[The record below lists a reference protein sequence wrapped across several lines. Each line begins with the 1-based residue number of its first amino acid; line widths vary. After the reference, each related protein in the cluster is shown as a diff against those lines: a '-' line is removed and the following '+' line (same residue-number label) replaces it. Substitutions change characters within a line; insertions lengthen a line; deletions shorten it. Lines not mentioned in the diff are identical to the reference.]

1 MRHALT
7 LLAFLL
13 LCTSSFAQNITE
25 LRKVDSLINIPD
37 LQAAKTA
44 LRELESGADDGLRIA
59 CENRTARILIIEGN
73 LNEATDLLGKL
84 SSSDPYLSAITHS
97 TQGFLFLNKSR
108 QDLALE
114 KLEQAW
120 AEFQQGG
127 KSTTD
132 EAALCLSNLG
142 LVYLTTGKFNQALEF
157 SRMALTTRLK
167 LHGAESEEVAAAYN
181 DLGLVLSQ
189 SDPDAALEYYDK
201 ALAIYQKYRGNMH
214 PKIAIANTNM
224 GFIFLGQK
232 LYGDAIN
239 NLETAESIWKSVYPN
254 GHPNQALALTNLGRV
269 YAQMGNT
276 TAANGYFRKAVG
288 LYHKTVGN
296 KHPDLSFVYNQ
307 MGLIKQSDQAYDSAL
322 YFFQEALI
330 ANAPT
335 FNNHAIATNPS
346 RQDAFNQKVLLYAL
360 RLKAEALE
368 ARHYGKTLSIQDLR
382 LALQVLHSCD
392 TLLDEIRNHSTNE
405 ADKLEL
411 GNAATD
417 VFESGVRVTA
427 ALSEMSLKP
436 GPYREEAFYF
446 AEKSKS
452 AVLQQSIADAEAK
465 SFAGIPPTLLNEEKQ
480 LKAELAL
487 LNQQLSQTNTQQEG
501 NRLREQLFR
510 TNETYRQ
517 FTQKLEK
524 DFPDYFNLKFNTT
537 APSVAALQ
545 HILAEDVT
553 VVSYFVSE
561 HDQQLY
567 TFVLSKDNFKM
578 IHSKLPDDF
587 DRLVKGFN
595 NSLYYSVFPSYQESA
610 DRLSQILLRGLTKS
624 IKKAIVI
631 PSGRLST
638 LPFEAL
644 PVSKLA
650 KADWSTADYLIKH
663 TAISYEF
670 SAGLLLQ
677 KKKIAESNRTNSIF
691 LCAPLTFDGRDNL
704 SDLPGTRDELRQIS
718 TLFGNQAKVIQGT
731 EANESAVK
739 SGDLRN
745 YRFVHFATHGIVDEV
760 SPELSRIYL
769 QSGNQEDG
777 NLFSGEIFNL
787 QLQAD
792 LAVLSACQTGLGKF
806 SKGEGVIGLSRA
818 LVYAGANSLVVS
830 YWSVADQSTSQL
842 MTSFYEEIMKSPTA
856 GFATSLQRAK
866 LAMINQP
873 ALAAPYYWAPFVL
886 IGK

>member
-1 MRHALT
+1 MRLPLT
-7 LLAFLL
+7 LVALLL
-13 LCTSSFAQNITE
+13 LCTPSLAQHTTE
-25 LRKVDSLINIPD
+25 LRQVDSLINIPD
-37 LQAAKTA
+37 FEAARA
-44 LRELESGADDGLRIA
+44 AIRELESRADDALRIA
-59 CENRTARILIIEGN
+59 CGNRTARILIAEGKLEEAN
-73 LNEATDLLGKL
+73 ELLNKL
-84 SSSDPYLSAITHS
+84 SSSDPYLSGITHS
-97 TQGFLFLNKSR
+97 TLGYLFLNKSR

-114 KLEQAW
+114 KLEQGW
-120 AEFQQGG
+120 AEFQQAG
-127 KSTTD
+127 KASTD
-132 EAALCLSNLG
+132 EAALCLSDLG

-214 PKIAIANTNM
+214 PKIAIANTNL

-276 TAANGYFRKAVG
+276 IAANGYFRRAIN
-288 LYHKTVGN
+288 LYHKTVGQ

-307 MGLIKQSDQAYDSAL
+307 MGLIKQTDQAYDSAL

-330 ANAPT
+330 ANAPG
-335 FNNHAIATNPS
+335 FNDHAIVTNPL
-346 RQDAFNQKVLLYAL
+346 RQDAFNQKVLLYTF
-360 RLKAEALE
+360 RLKADALE
-368 ARHYGKTLSIQDLR
+368 ARHYGKTLSMQDLR
-382 LALQVLHSCD
+382 LALQVLHRCD

-417 VFESGVRVTA
+417 VYESGVRVTA
-427 ALSEMSLKP
+427 ALSEMSIKP
-436 GPYREEAFYF
+436 RPYREEAFYF

-465 SFAGIPPTLLNEEKQ
+465 SFAGIPSDLLNEEKQ

-487 LNQQLSQTNTQQEG
+487 LNQQLSQVNTQQEG

-510 TNETYRQ
+510 ANETYRQ

-545 HILAEDVT
+545 HILAEDVSL
-553 VVSYFVSE
+553 VSYFVSE
-561 HDQQLY
+561 RDQQLY

-595 NSLYYSVFPSYQESA
+595 NSLYYSVFPSYQEAS
-610 DRLSQILLRGLTKS
+610 DRLSPILLRGLTKS
-624 IKKAIVI
+624 TKKAIII

-644 PVSKLA
+644 PVNKLTSA
-650 KADWSTADYLIKH
+650 NWSTADYLIKH

-677 KKKIAESNRTNSIF
+677 KKKIAEANRTNSIF
-691 LCAPLTFDGRDNL
+691 LCAPLTFNGRDNL
-704 SDLPGTRDELRQIS
+704 SDLPGTLDELRQIS

-731 EANESAVK
+731 AANESAVK
-739 SGDLRN
+739 SDDLRN
-745 YRFVHFATHGIVDEV
+745 YRFIHFATHGIVDEV
-760 SPELSRIYL
+760 SPELSKIYL

-842 MTSFYEEIMKSPTA
+842 MTSFYEEIMKSSTV

>member
-1 MRHALT
+1 MKR
-7 LLAFLL
+7 LLILPLL
-13 LCTSSFAQNITE
+13 LFYTTVFSQHVAA
-25 LRKVDSLINIPD
+25 LRKVDSLINVPD
-37 LQAAKTA
+37 FQSARAV
-44 LRELESGADDGLRIA
+44 LRNMENGADAGLQIA
-59 CENRTARILIIEGN
+59 CETRIARMLIVE
-73 LNEATDLLGKL
+73 GKL
-84 SSSDPYLSAITHS
+84 DEANGILSKLTPTDPYLSAITHS
-97 TQGFLFLNKSR
+97 TQGYLYLYKSR
-108 QDLALE
+108 QDLAQE
-114 KLEQAW
+114 KLEQGW
-120 AEFQQGG
+120 AEFQQAG
-127 KSTTD
+127 KADTD

-157 SRMALTTRLK
+157 SRMALGTRQK
-167 LHGAESEEVAAAYN
+167 LHGDESEEVAAAYN
-181 DLGLVLSQ
+181 DLGLVISQ

-201 ALAIYQKYRGNMH
+201 ALAIYQKYRGSMH
-214 PKIAIANTNM
+214 PRIAIANTNM
-224 GFIFLGQK
+224 GLIFLGQK
-232 LYGDAIN
+232 LYGDAIT
-239 NLETAESIWKSVYPN
+239 NLETAESIWKTVYPN

-269 YAQMGNT
+269 YAQMGNS
-276 TAANGYFRKAVG
+276 TAAKAYFVRAVN
-288 LYHKTVGN
+288 LYHKTIGT

-307 MGLIKQSDQAYDSAL
+307 MGLIRQNDQSYDSAL
-322 YFFQEALI
+322 YFFQQALI
-330 ANAPT
+330 ANAPG
-335 FNNHAIATNPS
+335 FNSISIATNPI
-346 RQDAFNQKVLLYAL
+346 RQDALNQKVLLYTL

-368 ARHYGKTLSIQDLR
+368 ARHYGKTLSLQDLR
-382 LALQVLHSCD
+382 MALEVLHRCD

-417 VFESGVRVTA
+417 VYESGVRITA
-427 ALSEMSLKP
+427 ALSEMTFKP
-436 GPYREEAFYF
+436 GPYREESFYF

-465 SFAGIPPTLLNEEKQ
+465 SFAGIPTDLLNEEKH

-487 LNQQLSQTNTQQEG
+487 LNQQLSQTTSQPES

-537 APSVAALQ
+537 APSVSALQ
-545 HILAEDVT
+545 NVLDNGVT
-553 VVSYFVSE
+553 LVSYFVSE
-561 HDQQLY
+561 RDQQLY
-567 TFVLSKDNFKM
+567 TFVVSKEDFKL

-595 NSLYYSVFPSYQESA
+595 NSLYYSVFASYQESGE
-610 DRLSQILLRGLTKS
+610 RLSRILIRGLPKS
-624 IKKAIVI
+624 VRRVVII

-644 PVSKLA
+644 PLNKLTTQS
-650 KADWSTADYLIKH
+650 WSSADYLIKH
-663 TAISYEF
+663 TSISYEF

-677 KKKIAESNRTNSIF
+677 KKKNAAADRGNSIF
-691 LCAPLTFDGRDNL
+691 LCAPINFQGRDNL
-704 SDLPGTRDELRQIS
+704 SDLPGSQDELHQIS
-718 TLFGNQAKVIQGT
+718 ALFGNQAKVIQGDA
-731 EANESAVK
+731 ANESAVK
-739 SGDLRN
+739 YGDLRN
-745 YRFVHFATHGIVDEV
+745 YRFIHFATHGIVDEV

-769 QSGNQEDG
+769 QSGDREDG

-818 LVYAGANSLVVS
+818 LVYAGASSLVVS
-830 YWSVADQSTSQL
+830 YWSVADQSTSML
-842 MTSFYEEIMKSPTA
+842 MTSFYEEIMKSPTS

-866 LAMINQP
+866 VAMINQP